1 MTNYWPLDM
10 NHVLNNYL
18 LQILFYQGI
27 HEDQNHDQNL
37 NKNHP
42 DTLQAAFVA
51 VRFWCLLAVITS

>member
-1 MTNYWPLDM
+1 MYSITIY
-10 NHVLNNYL
+10 YKYF
-18 LQILFYQGI
+18 FYQGI
-27 HEDQNHDQNL
+27 HEDQNHNQNL